1 MTLAPLLESKLF
13 ASALKVA
20 GPAFFLGM
28 QASSVKT
35 ALTIIAD
42 KSVKSL
48 SPIPFVSLLTNCVI
62 WTFYGLLRKDNT
74 VLVPNAAGVL
84 SGAFCVSAYRSHETS
99 PSTQVYTISGLI
111 IAFAIGCALIG
122 NYKLLGSVGCA
133 LAVCLMASPLATLR
147 TVIKDK
153 STASLPFATSFT
165 GNITLT
171 SALQVSSLPCL

>member
-1 MTLAPLLESKLF
+1 MTLSPLIESKLF

-28 QASSVKT
+28 QASSVRT

-62 WTFYGLLRKDNT
+62 WTFYGFLRKDNT
-74 VLVPNAAGVL
+74 VLIPNAAGVL
-84 SGAFCVSAYRSHETS
+84 SGAFCVSAYQRHEITS
-99 PSTQVYTISGLI
+99 STQVYTIAGLI
-111 IAFAIGCALIG
+111 IAFAIGCALLG

-133 LAVCLMASPLATLR
+133 LAVGLMASPLATLA

-165 GNITLT
+165 GSLKIL
-171 SALQVSSLPCL
+171 SS